1 MFPLVSHMEFGV
13 GLDLALAVVLG
24 LGFGFC
30 LERAGF
36 GSARKLTAVFYL
48 FDMSVVKVMFTAIVT
63 AMVGLFVLSAA
74 GRADLA
80 DLYSSRRPTPRSCSA
95 GSCSV
100 PVSSSAATAPGTS
113 IAAMATGKKDGA
125 AFALGMLAGVFA
137 YAEFTPGLEG
147 WIKATSQ
154 GEMTLPALTGIG
166 MGWWTLAFVLF
177 LFARGARHGLAAAA
191 LRYLKPQRPLTVPL
205 TARRDSARQKKAATF
220 TVAAVVSA
228 AGLLI

>member
-1 MFPLVSHMEFGV
+1 MFPLVSHMEFSV

-36 GSARKLTAVFYL
+36 GSARRLTAVFYL

-63 AMVGLFVLSAA
+63 AMVGLFVLSAIGLLDLGGLYLEPTSYAAQLIGGLVFGA
-74 GRADLA
+74 GFIIGG
-80 DLYSSRRPTPRSCSA
+80 YC
-95 GSCSV
+95 
-100 PVSSSAATAPGTS
+100 PGTS

-154 GEMTLPALTGIG
+154 GELTLPALTGIG

-177 LFARGARHGLAAAA
+177 LFAAARGMDWLQWRFS
-191 LRYLKPQRPLTVPL
+191 YLKP
-205 TARRDSARQKKAATF
+205 S
-220 TVAAVVSA
+220 
-228 AGLLI
+228 GL